1 MFTRLDRCLN
11 WLYHAC
17 GLIAA
22 AFISVIVLLVLINI
36 GSRVVGTF
44 VPGMTEM
51 AGYAMAA
58 AGAFGL
64 AYTFG
69 ERGHIRVT
77 MVIDVLRGRGRFYVE
92 LWSLGIA
99 TILAVYL
106 AVFFVRMVYVSWLF
120 DDRSD
125 GSDELLI
132 WIPQV
137 PTAIGFVVFAICL
150 VHATVKAVA
159 AGKVDDGGPATTG
172 H

>member
-1 MFTRLDRCLN
+1 MLVRLDQSLN
-11 WLYHAC
+11 RLYHGC

-22 AFISVIVLLVLINI
+22 AFIAVIVVLVLINI
-36 GSRVVGTF
+36 GSRVVGAF
-44 VPGMTEM
+44 VPGLTEM

-58 AGAFGL
+58 AGTFGL

-77 MVIDVLRGRGRFYVE
+77 MLIDALRGRGRFGVE
-92 LWSLGIA
+92 LWALGVA
-99 TILAVYL
+99 TGLSVYL

-137 PTAIGFVVFAICL
+137 PTAIGFAVFAVCL
-150 VHATVKAVA
+150 VHAFIKAVA
-159 AGKVDDGGPATTG
+159 TGAVDDGGPATTG